1 MICRHPGILVRL
13 AAFAL
18 TTLAAA
24 SPSRAADALEA
35 KAVVRGDEDGGV
47 ISRHLY
53 GHFAEHLGR
62 CIYDG
67 IWVGEESA
75 IPNTRG
81 MRTDILDALK
91 AIKIPNLRWPGG
103 CYADDYHW
111 RDGIGPRA
119 DRPYTINM
127 HWGQVTDTNAFGTH
141 EFLNLCEIIGAEP
154 YIAGNVGSGSP
165 DEMRDWIEYM
175 TFDGD
180 SALAN
185 ERRKNGREKPWKVK
199 YFGVGNE
206 NWGCGGNMRPE
217 YYADVF
223 RRYATFCRDFSG
235 NKLIR
240 VACGPGGRDTNWT
253 RVLMDRASREMQGYS
268 LHFYTVW
275 PNWENKTPA
284 TGFGEREWFEIL
296 RECRVIEDS
305 LNETEEIMDRHDPRR
320 RIELYADEWGSWY
333 RIEEGHPGYGLYQ
346 QNSLRDAVL
355 AGITFHIFHEH
366 NDRLKMANIA
376 QLVNVLQALILTDEE
391 KMLLTPTY
399 WLFEMYK
406 VHHDA
411 TRLPLRLV
419 SPDFEF
425 DGKKF
430 PALSASASR
439 DKEGVV
445 HVSLVN
451 AHATSPV
458 KLACELKGVAASS
471 VAGRILTADS
481 LDAHNTFDKPDQVK
495 PADFSGAKLEGDK
508 LTAEIPPHS
517 VVVLTLRK

>member
-1 MICRHPGILVRL
+1 MSRCYLGIALRL
-13 AAFAL
+13 AALVFL
-18 TTLAAA
+18 FPA
-24 SPSRAADALEA
+24 SPFHSRAADVLEA
-35 KAVVRGDEDGGV
+35 QAVVHGEEDGGM

-53 GHFAEHLGR
+53 GHFTEHLGR

-67 IWVGEESA
+67 IWVGEESP

-111 RDGIGPRA
+111 RNGIGPRA
-119 DRPYTINM
+119 DRPSTINM
-127 HWGQVTDTNAFGTH
+127 NWGQVTDTNAFGTH
-141 EFLNLCEIIGAEP
+141 EFLDLCETLGCEP

-165 DEMRDWIEYM
+165 EEMRDWIEYM

-185 ERRKNGREKPWKVK
+185 LRRQNGRDRPWKVK

-223 RRYATFCRDFSG
+223 RRYSTFCRDFSG
-235 NKLIR
+235 NQLTR
-240 VACGPGGRDTNWT
+240 VACGPGGRDTHWT
-253 RVLMDRASREMQGYS
+253 DVLLDRAHEQMQAYS

-284 TGFGEREWFEIL
+284 TGFGEREWFEML
-296 RECRVIEDS
+296 RESRVIEQAID
-305 LNETEEIMDRHDPRR
+305 ETVAIMDRHDPRKK
-320 RIELYADEWGSWY
+320 IELYADEWGAWY
-333 RIEEGHPGYGLYQ
+333 RGEEGHPGYALYQ
-346 QNSLRDAVL
+346 QNSLRDALL

-376 QLVNVLQALILTDEE
+376 QVVNVLQALILTDDE
-391 KMLLTPTY
+391 KMVLTPTY
-399 WLFEMYK
+399 WLFDLYK
-406 VHHDA
+406 VHQDS

-419 SPDFEF
+419 SPDYEF

-439 DKEGVV
+439 DKQGVV
-445 HVSLVN
+445 HISLVN
-451 AHATSPV
+451 AHATSAV
-458 KLACELKGVAASS
+458 KLGCELKGVVATS
-471 VAGRILTADS
+471 VAGRILTANS
-481 LDAHNTFDKPDQVK
+481 LDAHNTFDSPNDVK
-495 PADFSGAKLEGDK
+495 PADFNGARIDGGK
-508 LTAEIPPHS
+508 LTAEIPAHS
-517 VVVLTLRK
+517 VLMLTLK